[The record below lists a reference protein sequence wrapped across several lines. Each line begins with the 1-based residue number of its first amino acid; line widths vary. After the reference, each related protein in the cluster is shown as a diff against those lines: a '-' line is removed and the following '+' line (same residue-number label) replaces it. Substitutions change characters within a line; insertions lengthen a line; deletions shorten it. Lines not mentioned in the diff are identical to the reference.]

1 MAADSENT
9 MKFPC
14 YFLYGEEGG
23 LITNMVDGRH
33 CLCLFTSSEAV
44 KRFTEATHDYMH
56 GTERDRWQ
64 VAVDEV
70 EDRAGL
76 IDRLTN
82 TEGRLAADGIKFISI
97 DPVPGQPTL
106 CGAIREF
113 ITDLP
118 NR

>member
-9 MKFPC
+9 VKFPC

-23 LITNMVDGRH
+23 LVTNPVDGRQ

-64 VAVDEV
+64 APVDEV
-70 EDRAGL
+70 EDCAGL

-82 TEGRLAADGIKFISI
+82 AESRLAADGIKFISI
-97 DPVPGQPTL
+97 DAVPGQPTL
-106 CGAIREF
+106 HAAIRDF
-113 ITDLP
+113 IEELQ